1 MKKFELSNYI
11 VEPAGKLAK
20 RMIYKDQSVIA
31 FILNIAKDQSLPS
44 HTHFDCTVLL
54 QVLIG
59 KANLNVDGKTVPME
73 QQELIQLDGPE
84 TMSVDNV
91 GSETLVLYVSIS
103 PAPPSEKYA
112 VDVDL

>member
-1 MKKFELSNYI
+1 MEKFELNNFI
-11 VEPAGKLAK
+11 VEPTGKLSK
-20 RMIYKDQSVIA
+20 RMIYKDQNVIA
-31 FILNIAKDQSLPS
+31 FILNIAQGQSLPS

-54 QVLIG
+54 QVLVG
-59 KANLNVDGKTVPME
+59 KATLKVDGKTVAME
-73 QQELIQLDGPE
+73 QKELVQLDGPE
-84 TMSVDNV
+84 TMSVDNI